1 MQQPSDGSGGTTGEL
16 RSDAKQL
23 GNSAA
28 DRIHS
33 EVDRRKE
40 TTADQA
46 KSVSSAMQR
55 AAGEMGDAPD
65 WIKSAFRQGAEK
77 MQNFADTLE
86 QADSRELLRNA
97 QDFAR
102 NNPGPFLAAC
112 AAAGF
117 AAARIL
123 KAGGQ
128 QQQQQSVHGHTANQ
142 PTQPGA
148 IGTPGT
154 EPKQQPSADARTRG
168 ELV

>member
-86 QADSRELLRNA
+86 QTDSRELLRNA

-102 NNPGPFLAAC
+102 NNPGTFLAAC

-128 QQQQQSVHGHTANQ
+128 QQQQQQQQQSFQGHTANQ
-142 PTQPGA
+142 PTRPGA
-148 IGTPGT
+148 IGTPDT
-154 EPKQQPSADARTRG
+154 EPEQ
-168 ELV
+168 